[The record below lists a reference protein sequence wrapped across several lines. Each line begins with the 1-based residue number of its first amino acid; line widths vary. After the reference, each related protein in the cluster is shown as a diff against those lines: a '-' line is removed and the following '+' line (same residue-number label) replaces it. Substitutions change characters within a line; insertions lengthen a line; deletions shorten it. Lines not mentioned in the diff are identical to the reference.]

1 MATVEERVSYIEGK
15 IDSLATKEDL
25 AELKVGLADLKAEL
39 RGDLLRVAI
48 GFAGLHLIGL
58 GAVAAIMQFLG

>member
-1 MATVEERVSYIEGK
+1 MAAIEQSVSYIEGK
-15 IDSLATKEDL
+15 IDALATKAD
-25 AELKVGLADLKAEL
+25 LADLKAEL

>member
-1 MATVEERVSYIEGK
+1 MATWERVSYIEGK
-15 IDSLATKEDL
+15 IDALATKTD
-25 AELKVGLADLKAEL
+25 LADLKAEL

>member
-1 MATVEERVSYIEGK
+1 MLEGK
-15 IDSLATKEDL
+15 IDTLATKSD
-25 AELKVGLADLKAEL
+25 LADLKANI

-58 GAVAAIMQFLG
+58 GAIAAIMQLLG

>member
-1 MATVEERVSYIEGK
+1 MGTWERASFIEGE

-25 AELKVGLADLKAEL
+25 AEFRVSLTDLKAEL

-58 GAVAAIMQFLG
+58 GAVAAAMQYLG

>member
-1 MATVEERVSYIEGK
+1 MATVEQRVSFIEGK
-15 IDSLATKEDL
+15 IDALTTKADI
-25 AELKVGLADLKAEL
+25 ADLKAEL

>member
-1 MATVEERVSYIEGK
+1 MATVEERVNFIEGK
-15 IDSLATKEDL
+15 IDTLTTKSD
-25 AELKVGLADLKAEL
+25 LADLKAEL

-58 GAVAAIMQFLG
+58 GAVAAIMQLLG

>member
-15 IDSLATKEDL
+15 IDALATKAD
-25 AELKVGLADLKAEL
+25 LADLKAEL